1 MWGKDTD
8 KKLERLPLLREA
20 SSAKVMLYE
29 SQNDG
34 LIDYDEV
41 KKRRVNVFTGL
52 GVGASGQR
60 MEEVMEIFTIV
71 QGTSS
76 PEMRD
81 KSCLAIMCKVDS
93 LKTKSG
99 LEIVRQKMPKKVS
112 TAVVT
117 LDPEQP
123 DLLSRI
129 RRGKR
134 AFGTLAPFYGC
145 SSLICMDNDCD
156 GVVFIKKSDFRF
168 SYNDIV

>member
-1 MWGKDTD
+1 MWGRDTET
-8 KKLERLPLLREA
+8 KMERLPLLREA
-20 SSAKVMLYE
+20 SSPKVVLYE

-34 LIDYDEV
+34 LIDYEEV

-52 GVGASGQR
+52 GVGTSAQR
-60 MEEVMEIFTIV
+60 MSEVIEMFNVV
-71 QGTSS
+71 QATSS

-93 LKTKSG
+93 LKSKSG
-99 LEIVRQKMPKKVS
+99 LEVIRQKLPKKAS

-123 DLLSRI
+123 DLLARI

-134 AFGTLAPFYGC
+134 AFGTLELYLNEVAVI
-145 SSLICMDNDCD
+145 L
-156 GVVFIKKSDFRF
+156 
-168 SYNDIV
+168 